1 MLKKLFEVVEKAIN
15 AKDAEAVLA
24 GISDNIVINLK
35 MLSPDGNQEISMTKH
50 EYAKNIKETFSLAQ
64 DYTYRVDN
72 MDIDISTMV
81 KRQLPS

>member
-35 MLSPDGNQEISMTKH
+35 MLSPDGN
-50 EYAKNIKETFSLAQ
+50 
-64 DYTYRVDN
+64 
-72 MDIDISTMV
+72 
-81 KRQLPS
+81 